1 MSLRASGQG
10 LVCRGLGRWGQAGGA
25 LGEHESAVDDSPAI
39 GKGQKR
45 TGPDRKEA
53 SIWENIDK
61 SQMLLSG
68 TGGKSPLECWV
79 RMGSMF
85 PSEESWGPSQVHSL
99 GTVQ

>member
-1 MSLRASGQG
+1 MSLRESGQG
-10 LVCRGLGRWGQAGGA
+10 LVCRGLGRLGAGRRG
-25 LGEHESAVDDSPAI
+25 AVDDSPVI

-79 RMGSMF
+79 RMGGMF
-85 PSEESWGPSQVHSL
+85 PSEENWGPSQVHSL